1 MRNTRKRI
9 SRNGE
14 HSVVILAEVND
25 GLELGNSGGNIRN
38 DIPEFLTRDILSE
51 LLDGI
56 DQTISIG
63 STVF

>member
-14 HSVVILAEVND
+14 HRVVILAEVND

-51 LLDGI
+51 LLDGV

>member
-1 MRNTRKRI
+1 M
-9 SRNGE
+9 
-14 HSVVILAEVND
+14 VILAEVND

-51 LLDGI
+51 LLDGV